1 VKPAACDRWG
11 IRTVCKT
18 YVDNQYGPSTVLFT
32 KQRRTCS
39 QQLTARYGWTGPSG
53 GQVGGMARV
62 GKHVGTSNWL
72 NRRTS
77 ALVGS
82 MTKRSAFQW
91 VLDGVMAITLFA
103 IFEGVADA
111 SVMVQVV
118 LMTLVLQ
125 AFTSAT
131 IRPVVIRIAIAS
143 SCLAL
148 YWGAARLVGTNPREA
163 LDFAEWP
170 FMFVLLVVVSTM
182 AERRRTTSM
191 RYANLYRLAS
201 DRLLTA
207 QESERT
213 KLARDLHD
221 GVGQLLSSL
230 AMTLE
235 IAEAE
240 LPAGARAT
248 EKLNEARE
256 LLAGASDETRNVAG
270 RLQPPRLAQRGL
282 ALALTELARRAAMP
296 VRMNIDA
303 DAFEALSA
311 LPADTQ
317 LHVYRAAQEILS
329 NAQRHS
335 GASLL
340 LFSVRL
346 LSNGIEI
353 SGADDGRGF
362 NASRSN
368 DRGLGLTGMRDRAEA
383 IGARL
388 SLWSELGVGTTVRL
402 VIPVQRAAALR
413 SDVEAPAVQ
422 VAS

>member
-1 VKPAACDRWG
+1 M
-11 IRTVCKT
+11 I
-18 YVDNQYGPSTVLFT
+18 PS
-32 KQRRTCS
+32 K
-39 QQLTARYGWTGPSG
+39 
-53 GQVGGMARV
+53 
-62 GKHVGTSNWL
+62 WL
-72 NRRTS
+72 RRRTS
-77 ALVGS
+77 AVAGYL
-82 MTKRSAFQW
+82 TKTSIFHW
-91 VLDGVMAITLFA
+91 TLDGLLALALFA
-103 IFEGVADA
+103 IFEGVAEQ
-111 SVMVQVV
+111 SVLVQVV
-118 LMTLVLQ
+118 FMTLVLQ

-131 IRPVVIRIAIAS
+131 IRPVAIRIAIAS
-143 SCLAL
+143 VCLAT
-148 YWGAARLVGTNPREA
+148 YWVATKVVGTNPREA

-170 FMFVLLVVVSTM
+170 FMFVLLILISTM

-207 QESERT
+207 QESERA

-235 IAEAE
+235 SAEVD
-240 LPAGARAT
+240 LPAGTRASA
-248 EKLNEARE
+248 KLNAARE
-256 LLAGASDETRNVAG
+256 LLVGAAEETRNVAG

-303 DAFEALSA
+303 GGFEALSA
-311 LPADTQ
+311 LPAETQ
-317 LHVYRAAQEILS
+317 LHIYRAAQEILS

-340 LFSVRL
+340 LFSVKL
-346 LSNGIEI
+346 LPNGIEI

-368 DRGLGLTGMRDRAEA
+368 ERGLGLNGMRDRADA
-383 IGARL
+383 IGAKL
-388 SLWSELGVGTTVRL
+388 SLWSETGVGTTVRL
-402 VIPVQRAAALR
+402 VIPSRQIPPLRPDGDMTVVKAA
-413 SDVEAPAVQ
+413 S
-422 VAS
+422 

>member
-1 VKPAACDRWG
+1 
-11 IRTVCKT
+11 
-18 YVDNQYGPSTVLFT
+18 
-32 KQRRTCS
+32 
-39 QQLTARYGWTGPSG
+39 
-53 GQVGGMARV
+53 MARV
-62 GKHVGTSNWL
+62 GKQVVASNWL
-72 NRRTS
+72 RRRTA
-77 ALVGS
+77 ALAITL
-82 MTKRSAFQW
+82 TKRSVFHW
-91 VLDGVMAITLFA
+91 TLDVIMAITLFA
-103 IFEGVADA
+103 IFEGVPDTG
-111 SVMVQVV
+111 VLVQVV

-125 AFTSAT
+125 AFTSSS
-131 IRPVVIRIAIAS
+131 IRPVAIRIGIVS
-143 SCLAL
+143 VCLAL
-148 YWGAARLVGTNPREA
+148 YWMAARVIGANPREA

-170 FMFVLLVVVSTM
+170 FMFILLVLVSTM

-213 KLARDLHD
+213 NLARDLHD

-235 IAEAE
+235 SADAD
-240 LPAGARAT
+240 LPAGTRAT
-248 EKLNEARE
+248 AKLHEARE
-256 LLAGASDETRNVAG
+256 LLAGAADETRNVAG
-270 RLQPPRLAQRGL
+270 RLQPPQLAQRGL

-303 DAFEALSA
+303 GAFEALTALSA
-311 LPADTQ
+311 ETQ

-340 LFSVRL
+340 LFTVRL
-346 LSNGIEI
+346 LPNGIEI

-362 NASRSN
+362 NASRGN
-368 DRGLGLTGMRDRAEA
+368 DRGLGLSGMRDRAEA
-383 IGARL
+383 IGAKL
-388 SLWSELGVGTTVRL
+388 NLWSEIGAGTTVRL
-402 VIPVQRAAALR
+402 VIPSQHNKALR
-413 SDVEAPAVQ
+413 SDTETVAVR